1 MSNIFINLKRKIKD
15 IKKTFLL
22 SLETSDTY
30 NIQVDLAI
38 LLVKQCDQKYLG
50 LEEKVSTNYRN
61 YQ

>member
-15 IKKTFLL
+15 IKKTFLF